1 MSRVVVDLAQ
11 DPRFATDLAAGGVF
25 IPACELAIN
34 DQCELVVRGASGELA
49 LPARVVYID
58 PAKGAGLELI
68 GFGPAIRDRIAALAV
83 EPETT
88 ERIDLMD
95 PDEADEAGEPP
106 GPGDAEDADGSPA
119 RAPNLL
125 DRLRGL
131 SLAQQV
137 KTANSPDPGTRMALE
152 RMYGKAVW
160 EALLRNPRL
169 TAPEVS
175 KLARMGTLP
184 RTMLENILANSAWLQ
199 IPEVRR
205 ALLSNPRLGTDQIMR
220 VLRLMPKHELK
231 IAGSGTAYPFAVR
244 DVAKRLL
251 KDD

>member
-1 MSRVVVDLAQ
+1 MSRPTVVVDLAQ

-25 IPACELAIN
+25 VPACELAIN
-34 DQCELVVRGASGELA
+34 AECDLVIRGASGELA
-49 LPARVVYID
+49 VPARVVYID
-58 PAKGAGLELI
+58 LTKGAGLELL
-68 GFGPAIRDRIAALAV
+68 GFGPAIRNRIAALAV

-95 PDEADEAGEPP
+95 PDETDEPDP
-106 GPGDAEDADGSPA
+106 TDQPDQSDGTA
-119 RAPNLL
+119 AKAPNLL
-125 DRLRGL
+125 ERLRGL

-231 IAGSGTAYPFAVR
+231 IAGSGTAYPFSVR

-251 KDD
+251 KDA